1 MLGAIIGDLA
11 AWTWENDYK
20 NFYTK
25 LVSQEAKLSDYAHTL
40 LVTCDALMHDRD
52 VPIGEYR
59 RLLSFNGWEK
69 ERIKS
74 VIRAIAVAWLY
85 EDEEEM
91 RHAIKTYCYCLWDDK
106 EEIYAASFMAEII
119 YALRHGTTKKEA
131 GQVDLV
137 VHSTLLH
144 KTITGR
150 KGVERSAYLSVHGM
164 LSIALSTIQVPYTMR

>member
-11 AWTWENDYK
+11 AWTWENDHES
-20 NFYTK
+20 FYPK

-40 LVTCDALMHDRD
+40 LVTCDALIHDRD
-52 VPIGEYR
+52 VPISEYR
-59 RLLSFNGWEK
+59 RLFSFDGWEK

-85 EDEEEM
+85 ENEEEM
-91 RHAIKTYCYCLWDDK
+91 RHAIKTYCYCLWNDK

-131 GQVDLV
+131 GQVEFGGTFY
-137 VHSTLLH
+137 SLH

-150 KGVERSAYLSVHGM
+150 KGLERSAYLSVHGM